1 MQVFVNRWIGCKE
14 GVQGFWFA
22 ATRFVRARA
31 WWANCPLHFKLSWC
45 SAWLTLLAVCS
56 GASAQTLNSGMVDIA
71 AAVGIAETTHA
82 YHVSV
87 ADYNRDGWPDFLFNR
102 GWSKSMRLYRNTRNK
117 DGTRGFQEDTATN
130 FGITDRLNCQWGD
143 PNVDGRPDL
152 YCSVGANFGTAVKAN
167 QLWIQQADGTFKEQ
181 AAAWGVTD
189 PYGRGRQVTFFNLNG
204 DKFPDLF
211 VGNEY
216 PRVDGIPSPNRVFV
230 NVFKDGRRQF
240 EERIIPGVTAEIGAA
255 ACAFAADVDNDGD
268 DDLFVCGNNGLRIYR
283 NDFRKN
289 KTFVDMAP
297 GLKLSAYHTDVV
309 AADVNGDGKRDLILA
324 TPNNVSI
331 WLQTGSWTFRR
342 LQVISWISIRGLA
355 VADVDGDRDLDVYV
369 LRSQGVSGIGGAK
382 KKPADLLL
390 RNRGNGT
397 FTAQIAGS
405 WSTPGIGG
413 RCAAID
419 HDRDGRAGI
428 LVVNSYDTLPQG
440 TRSGPIDWGP
450 LQLMIQ
456 P

>member
-22 ATRFVRARA
+22 ATRFVHAPA
-31 WWANCPLHFKLSWC
+31 WWANRPLPFKLSWC
-45 SAWLTLLAVCS
+45 CAWVTLLAVCS
-56 GASAQTLNSGMVDIA
+56 GASAQTPNSWMVDIA
-71 AAVGIAETTHA
+71 GTVGIAETTDA

-87 ADYNRDGWPDFLFNR
+87 ADYNGDGWPDFLFNR
-102 GWSKSMRLYRNTRNK
+102 GWSKPMRLYRNIGGR
-117 DGTRGFQEDTATN
+117 FQEDKRTD
-130 FGITDRLNCQWGD
+130 FGIKDRLDCEWGD

-152 YCSVGANFGTAVKAN
+152 YCAVGAQYGTALKAN
-167 QLWIQQADGTFKEQ
+167 QLWIQQADGTFKDE

-216 PRVDGIPSPNRVFV
+216 PRVDGIPTPNRVFV
-230 NVFKDGRRQF
+230 NVFKNGRRQF

-255 ACAFAADVDNDGD
+255 ACAFAADVDGDGD

-283 NDFRKN
+283 NDFRQGRGFK
-289 KTFVDMAP
+289 DMAP
-297 GLKLSAYHTDVV
+297 SLGLSAYHTDVV
-309 AADVNGDGKRDLILA
+309 AADVNGDGKRDLVLA

-331 WLQTGSWTFRR
+331 RLQTGSWTFGRP
-342 LQVISWISIRGLA
+342 QVISWTSIRSLA
-355 VADVDGDRDLDVYV
+355 VADVDGVGGLDVYV

-382 KKPADLLL
+382 PNPADLLL
-390 RNRGNGT
+390 RNSGNGA
-397 FTAQIAGS
+397 FTVQIAGT
-405 WSTPGIGG
+405 WSTKGIGG

-419 HDRDGRAGI
+419 HDNDGRAGI
-428 LVVNSYDTLPQG
+428 LGVNSYDIMPKG
-440 TRSGPIDWGP
+440 TWSRPIDWGP

-456 P
+456 R